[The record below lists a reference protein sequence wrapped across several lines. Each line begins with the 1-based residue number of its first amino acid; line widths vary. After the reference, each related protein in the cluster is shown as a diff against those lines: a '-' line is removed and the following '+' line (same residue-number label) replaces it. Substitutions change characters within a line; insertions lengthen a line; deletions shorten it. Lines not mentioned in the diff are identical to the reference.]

1 VATFSVLSGA
11 RGCPMDKNNQLKWEM
26 SEDVPSVLA
35 LMAFISLWGV
45 LTTAATIY
53 CTTLGY

>member
-1 VATFSVLSGA
+1 
-11 RGCPMDKNNQLKWEM
+11 MDKNDQLKWEM

-35 LMAFISLWGV
+35 LMAFISLWSF